1 MRTLWNR
8 SGGLVVSRPQS
19 RINQSTLYKK
29 KPNLIGWVFLFK
41 LFLIQRLLYYL
52 CVMEEGKKN
61 ILGNFLMSVTIGCA
75 TFIAFLIL
83 CIVMWAT
90 TMIFLSYLKPEN

>member
-1 MRTLWNR
+1 
-8 SGGLVVSRPQS
+8 
-19 RINQSTLYKK
+19 
-29 KPNLIGWVFLFK
+29 
-41 LFLIQRLLYYL
+41 
-52 CVMEEGKKN
+52 MEEGKKN